1 VSTWLQRALARRE
14 PVPTEP
20 EAPSGGPS
28 GSARQPVSIVPKGPR
43 PEANGTNGTNGT
55 AAVVIY
61 IDPQER
67 AAIAEHDGH
76 VPRHFALG
84 FAMLQAEHGENSAVM
99 DDVGAFLDRWGRLA
113 DALGWTAEDLF
124 RREPPGLCRVLTGQ
138 RIVALDGKGATL
150 MPGGRFPRLTS

>member
-113 DALGWTAEDLF
+113 DALGG
-124 RREPPGLCRVLTGQ
+124 RRRICSDESRRDYAACSPGSVSWRLMVRERRLCRVAGF
-138 RIVALDGKGATL
+138 RV
-150 MPGGRFPRLTS
+150 